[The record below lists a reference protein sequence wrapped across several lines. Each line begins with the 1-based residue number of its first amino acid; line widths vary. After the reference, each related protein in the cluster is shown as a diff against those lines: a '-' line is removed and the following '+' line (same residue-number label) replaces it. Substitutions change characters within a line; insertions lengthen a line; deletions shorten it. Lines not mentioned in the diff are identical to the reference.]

1 MAPSTRQFRLP
12 GCEDEAEEAA
22 PVAQEPSSESLP
34 AAAAIRSEPESALGA
49 AAAESEPPSGPAPGQ
64 TIYLVDANNLIFQ
77 VFHAIPE
84 MSSPRGEPVN
94 AVFGFTRDL
103 LFLLESKRPDY
114 LIVAFDPPGD
124 TFRHTL
130 DAEYKGQRSET
141 PVDLRPQFSAIR
153 RVLAAL
159 RIPAIELPGY
169 EADDVLAT
177 LAHRGAQAGA
187 DCFLVSGDKDCRQLL
202 SERVKIF
209 NVRKNQLYDSA
220 SLQADW
226 GVRPDQVI
234 DFQAL
239 VGDSVDNVPGV
250 PGVGPKTAT
259 ELLRQFGTLDALLA
273 RLDEVAGAKKRDNLA
288 LHRELAL
295 RSRELVRL
303 ETNMP
308 LEFDWRAGRV
318 EGVDQAE
325 LAALF
330 TELGFHSFAARFGAL
345 DLKPAAA
352 DWKCD
357 YRAVDTP
364 EKLAQLVADLGQ
376 QTRISFDTETT
387 HVNPRWAELVGYC
400 FAWQPGEGW
409 YVPVRGPAGERVL
422 DPAATLSALRP
433 VLENPEIQ
441 KVGQNLKY
449 DLIVLRNEG
458 VALRGIAFD
467 SMLASYLLDAGERNH
482 NLDELSRRYL
492 NHETIKIGEL
502 IGAGKNQRRMDE
514 APVAQVTQ
522 YAAEDADVALRLEQV
537 LLPKLQASELETLF
551 AELEVPLID
560 VLAELEFNGIRV
572 DVPRLKELSS
582 QYQVRIEQLEGEI
595 HALAGRPFNIAS
607 PKQLAEVLF
616 TEQRLPVIK
625 KTKTGPSTDV
635 DVLEEL
641 ALVHPLPAKII
652 EFRQYSKLKGTYVD
666 ALPLMVHPTT
676 GRVHASFNQVVAAT
690 GRLSSSDPNLQNIP
704 IRTAEGREIRSAFLP
719 GQDDW
724 ALVTADYSQIELRI
738 LAHYTGDA
746 ALCEAFAREE
756 DIHALVASQVHGV
769 TLAEVT
775 SEQRRA
781 AKAVNF
787 GVVYG
792 QSAFGLA
799 RQLGIEQAAAGA
811 FIDAYFGR
819 YPGVETFMDQTLAA
833 ARKNGY
839 VTTILGRRRA
849 IAGVRDGRSG
859 SSRQRNLA
867 ERTAINTVI
876 QGSAADLIKKA
887 MLAVHS
893 RLHASGFPA
902 RMLLQIHDE
911 LVFEVE
917 RARADELRGWLV
929 DVMESVLPLAV
940 PLRVDVKSGPTWAAC
955 EPV

>member
-1 MAPSTRQFRLP
+1 MASSSRQFRLP
-12 GCEDEAEEAA
+12 GWDDDASAD
-22 PVAQEPSSESLP
+22 P
-34 AAAAIRSEPESALGA
+34 AAAALPQAEADNLIDTLAEQPADNAPAGPSA
-49 AAAESEPPSGPAPGQ
+49 GQ

-84 MSSPRGEPVN
+84 MTSPRGEPVN

-103 LFLLESKRPDY
+103 LFLLESKQPDY

-130 DAEYKGQRSET
+130 DAAYKGQRSEM
-141 PVDLRPQFSAIR
+141 PIDLRPQFALIR

-159 RIPAIELPGY
+159 RIPAVELPGF

-177 LAHRGAQAGA
+177 LAHRGSLAGA
-187 DCFLVSGDKDCRQLL
+187 DCFVVSGDKDCRQLL
-202 SERVKIF
+202 SERVKIY
-209 NVRKNQLYDSA
+209 NVRKNQLYDDA
-220 SLQADW
+220 ALLADW

-234 DFQAL
+234 DYQSL

-259 ELLRQFGTLDALLA
+259 ELLRQFGSLDELLS
-273 RLDEVAGAKKRDNLA
+273 RLDEVVGVKKRDNLA
-288 LHRELAL
+288 ANRELAL
-295 RSRELVRL
+295 LSRKLVRL
-303 ETNMP
+303 ETDMP
-308 LEFDWRAGRV
+308 LDFDWRQGRV
-318 EGVDQAE
+318 GGVDQAE
-325 LAALF
+325 LATLF
-330 TELGFHSFAARFGAL
+330 TEFGFHSFAARFGAL
-345 DLKPAAA
+345 DLKPAVAE
-352 DWKCD
+352 WKAT
-357 YRAVDTP
+357 YRTVDTS
-364 EKLAQLVADLGQ
+364 EQLAELVVALSEQ
-376 QTRISFDTETT
+376 ERIAIELETT
-387 HVNPRWAELVGYC
+387 HANPRWAEIVGYS
-400 FAWQPGEGW
+400 FAWREAEAW
-409 YVPVRGPAGERVL
+409 YVPVRGALGDRWL
-422 DPAATLSALRP
+422 DAKPTLEVLRP
-433 VLENPEIQ
+433 VLENPRIK
-441 KVGQNLKY
+441 KVGQNLKQVQV
-449 DLIVLRNEG
+449 VLRNQGVELAG
-458 VALRGIAFD
+458 VAFD
-467 SMLASYLLDAGERNH
+467 NMLASYLLDAGERNH
-482 NLDELSRRYL
+482 DLGELSKRYL
-492 NHETIKIGEL
+492 NHEPRKAAEL
-502 IGAGKNQRRMDE
+502 LGSGKKQRRLE
-514 APVAQVTQ
+514 QIPVGEI
-522 YAAEDADVALRLEQV
+522 AAYSAEKVDVSLRLERAIAS
-537 LLPKLQASELETLF
+537 KLQANELEPLF
-551 AELEVPLID
+551 AELEMPLIA

-572 DVPRLKELSS
+572 DVPRLQELSG
-582 QYQVRIEQLEGEI
+582 QYQKRITALEHEI
-595 HALAGRPFNIAS
+595 HAIAGRSFNIAS

-616 TEQRLPVIK
+616 NEQRLPVLK
-625 KTKTGPSTDV
+625 KTKTGPSTDA

-641 ALVHPLPAKII
+641 ALAHPLPAKII

-666 ALPLMVHPTT
+666 ALPLMVHPDT

-704 IRTAEGREIRSAFLP
+704 VRTAEGREIRSAFLP
-719 GQDDW
+719 ENDAW

-746 ALCEAFAREE
+746 ALSEAFAREE
-756 DIHALVASQVHGV
+756 DIHALVASQVNGV
-769 TLAEVT
+769 PLADVT
-775 SEQRRA
+775 GDQRRA

-799 RQLGIEQAAAGA
+799 RQLGIDQAAAGA

-819 YPGVETFMDQTLAA
+819 YPGVEAFMDQTLAA

-887 MLAVHS
+887 MLAVHARLRAS
-893 RLHASGFPA
+893 RLPA

-917 RARADELRGWLV
+917 CAHADELGAWLV
-929 DVMESVLPLAV
+929 EEMEAVLQLAV
-940 PLRVDVKSGPTWAAC
+940 PLRVDVKCGPTWAAC